1 MRIGVIYQRFLRF
14 TMLLNNDFSE
24 VLGTRLADTLVR
36 AFANRSLKGSMGNPF
51 RPRHAL
57 LA

>member
-24 VLGTRLADTLVR
+24 VLGTRLADTL
-36 AFANRSLKGSMGNPF
+36 ARSLASPE
-51 RPRHAL
+51 L
-57 LA
+57 